1 MVLLCSSL
9 WVTHPA
15 GTGLDVVV
23 IVPLLRFR
31 FFLFGRGVSFLV
43 GPSVLLSMVVQQL
56 VVILVLSQEM
66 SALLLLHH
74 LEPPLIAF

>member
-1 MVLLCSSL
+1 M
-9 WVTHPA
+9 
-15 GTGLDVVV
+15 GLDVIV
-23 IVPLLRFR
+23 IVPLLRFC

-56 VVILVLSQEM
+56 VVILVLLQEEM
-66 SALLLLHH
+66 SVLLLLHH

>member
-1 MVLLCSSL
+1 M
-9 WVTHPA
+9 
-15 GTGLDVVV
+15 GLDVIV

-31 FFLFGRGVSFLV
+31 SGFFLFGRGVSFLV

-56 VVILVLSQEM
+56 VVILVLSQEEM
-66 SALLLLHH
+66 NALLLLHH